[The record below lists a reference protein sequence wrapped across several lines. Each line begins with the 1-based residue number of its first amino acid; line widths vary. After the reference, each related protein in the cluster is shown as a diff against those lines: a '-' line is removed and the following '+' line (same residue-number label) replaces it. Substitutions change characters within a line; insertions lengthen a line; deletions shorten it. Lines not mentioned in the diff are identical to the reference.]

1 VAKTYDI
8 RRNIS
13 GTVEATLD
21 TTGLATEATLQ
32 GVRDQTDL
40 FTFTGDDLNVNA
52 SISADGLASEV
63 TLSDIL
69 LFQKRTENI
78 LSELLK
84 EQKLTNKLLRKIYNP
99 E

>member
-1 VAKTYDI
+1 
-8 RRNIS
+8 
-13 GTVEATLD
+13 
-21 TTGLATEATLQ
+21 LQ

-78 LSELLK
+78 ISELLK
-84 EQKLTNKLLRKIYNP
+84 EQKLTNKFLRKIYNP

>member
-1 VAKTYDI
+1 MAKTYDI
-8 RRNIS
+8 RRNIT
-13 GTVEATLD
+13 GQLNATID
-21 TTGLATEATLQ
+21 TGALATEATLQ

-40 FTFTGDDLNVNA
+40 FTFTDGELNV
-52 SISADGLASEV
+52 SSDGLASEV

-78 LSELLK
+78 ISELLK
-84 EQKLTNKLLRKIYNP
+84 EQKLTNKFLRKIYNP